1 MQAYHLL
8 NKKVGHILSQD
19 EKKMGG
25 DKKKK
30 SKVCIGKWE
39 MAPTVNA
46 VSGWQLLL

>member
-30 SKVCIGKWE
+30 AKSALE
-39 MAPTVNA
+39 
-46 VSGWQLLL
+46 SGRWLPQ